1 MRGPGRSTRRE
12 AGSSAAEWADNGLDQ
27 KECVHGA
34 LLLTAG
40 PWGQE
45 LLRLI
50 QKEDDKNKTSGTVS
64 PDSLSPLQ
72 LNESNCLKLKI

>member
-1 MRGPGRSTRRE
+1 MSGQTQARAQEVSLERGPY

-40 PWGQE
+40 PWGHE
-45 LLRLI
+45 LL
-50 QKEDDKNKTSGTVS
+50 
-64 PDSLSPLQ
+64 
-72 LNESNCLKLKI
+72 